1 MRGGTQYRL
10 LLPAI
15 RISRLLAAAVY
26 VALMAVPAGAA
37 ENSPP
42 EAVEGAPAYVRFDP
56 IFIPVIEGNR
66 VTRQV
71 GVTLMLELI
80 DAKSKSDVEA
90 KRKLLVDAFFKDLYS
105 FFQTRAG
112 AQSRVDQSYLKTR
125 LLRIASRVT
134 GPDVVKE
141 VLIEQF
147 FERKK

>member
-1 MRGGTQYRL
+1 MRGGTQSRSTP
-10 LLPAI
+10 PAI
-15 RISRLLAAAVY
+15 RISRLVAALIY
-26 VALMAVPAGAA
+26 VVLSAMSASAA
-37 ENSPP
+37 EHESPK
-42 EAVEGAPAYVRFDP
+42 ANEGVSPYVRFDP

-90 KRKLLVDAFFKDLYS
+90 KRKQLVDAFFKDLYS

-112 AQSRVDQSYLKTR
+112 AQTRVDQNYLKTR

-134 GPDVVKE
+134 GPNVVKE
-141 VLIEQF
+141 VLVEQF
-147 FERKK
+147 FERRR